1 MMRQKREEEGEEEN
15 RKEGGAAASSVKEVG
30 ETSWSFLTG
39 IANFRQRFWV
49 LRVSILTLNFPQNVG
64 FYPPD
69 LAFLDDNFRTRRRF
83 FRQFFDGQKF
93 KWERVELARSPY
105 TFLAT
110 TPLPS
115 VISKSCRLCPALLLL
130 LLLLG
135 RVRQRS
141 NWQGR
146 AACTGHWAT
155 NRPSQTDRQ
164 TDWQARRPSLA
175 CYHGN
180 ARQLHAQPAS
190 ALPWSLNIAHY
201 TSSLLYRWACVG
213 TGSGAWNATLW
224 DHTEMGRWTV
234 DKRDSVGL
242 LWIHSHNTIASWRGV
257 VGFWGKSLCGNS

>member
-1 MMRQKREEEGEEEN
+1 MTLRRCTFCHWYSDTFCSPYFYWTGELAQTPRLYLSCTCGMMRQKREEEGEEEN

-93 KWERVELARSPY
+93 KWGRVELARSPY

-141 NWQGR
+141 N
-146 AACTGHWAT
+146 
-155 NRPSQTDRQ
+155 
-164 TDWQARRPSLA
+164 
-175 CYHGN
+175 
-180 ARQLHAQPAS
+180 
-190 ALPWSLNIAHY
+190 
-201 TSSLLYRWACVG
+201 
-213 TGSGAWNATLW
+213 
-224 DHTEMGRWTV
+224 
-234 DKRDSVGL
+234 
-242 LWIHSHNTIASWRGV
+242 
-257 VGFWGKSLCGNS
+257 